1 MDDRIPVL
9 SAENTSR
16 AKKLGTVPHFS
27 IHLLISTAI
36 SITGIVLAALWPDYK
51 RCEAYFIMLYLRA
64 GFYVITVIFDYLVKS
79 HHKQLRLN
87 GYHDFLRDMGEHHT
101 VPLRI
106 VNLWNS
112 TILAVAAGLHHYYGE
127 DFMAK
132 CLATIVY
139 TPLFY
144 LTAFN
149 VTESLIFYFVHG
161 SYIARVVK
169 FNNLQL
175 SPDAMRGSSSSTVG
189 SLGLVHSQSEVT
201 DLLEKQSDLIE
212 YLRDHCN
219 RLNQKL
225 QQMSNQLRTVTISS
239 PHPAI

>member
-1 MDDRIPVL
+1 
-9 SAENTSR
+9 
-16 AKKLGTVPHFS
+16 
-27 IHLLISTAI
+27 
-36 SITGIVLAALWPDYK
+36 
-51 RCEAYFIMLYLRA
+51 
-64 GFYVITVIFDYLVKS
+64 
-79 HHKQLRLN
+79 
-87 GYHDFLRDMGEHHT
+87 MGDHHT

-127 DFMAK
+127 DFMSK
-132 CLATIVY
+132 CLATIIY

-169 FNNLQL
+169 FNKSQL

-189 SLGLVHSQSEVT
+189 SLGLVHSQSEGNLASFIVVN
-201 DLLEKQSDLIE
+201 DKFI
-212 YLRDHCN
+212 
-219 RLNQKL
+219 
-225 QQMSNQLRTVTISS
+225 
-239 PHPAI
+239 